1 MSRPPPSELPIAAVV
16 MGETDDPRAAD
27 RAIRRQCMQR
37 PAAFPLLAAGL
48 LATALPA
55 TAGDLPFE
63 IAPIANV
70 QYEWARID
78 SDLGPLQTEE
88 GFRRARLGLQIKGSN
103 KLWRVVVDHDFAD
116 KTPPDAYLE
125 LTPSEGQSF
134 RLGQFKQP
142 FALEDA
148 IADKQTA
155 FLEASPVGAFVI
167 SRRIGAE
174 YARWGKRGTFNAALF
189 GHRLDGTSDS
199 PGATARGTWLLR
211 SSKEESAHVGM
222 SLATESP
229 RSDSASYSLNAGS
242 TLSALRVASTG
253 SIAGVDRIDR
263 AALEGLWVRGAWSF
277 QAETARV
284 FLRRDAGDVAGD
296 ASTMQVTW
304 SPTGDG
310 RTYKRGVATAP
321 APKGHVGWEL
331 ALRYGVIDLNDGP
344 AMRGGHAE
352 SWGLAATC
360 YPHPNVRVIA
370 NLLQYNSTRRGVAN
384 DPLTAGLRVQF
395 TY

>member
-1 MSRPPPSELPIAAVV
+1 MRHPLPH
-16 MGETDDPRAAD
+16 R
-27 RAIRRQCMQR
+27 
-37 PAAFPLLAAGL
+37 LALAL
-48 LATALPA
+48 LATCATPA
-55 TAGDLPFE
+55 VAADLPFE

-70 QYEWARID
+70 QYEWARVD
-78 SDLGPLQTEE
+78 SDLGPLQTED
-88 GFRRARLGLQIKGSN
+88 GFRRARLGFRLKGDS
-103 KLWRVVVDHDFAD
+103 KHWQLVVDHDFAD
-116 KTPPDAYLE
+116 KVPPDAYLE
-125 LTPSEGQSF
+125 LTPGEGQSF

-155 FLEASPVGAFVI
+155 FLEASPVGVFVI

-199 PGATARGTWLLR
+199 PGASLRSTWLLR
-211 SSKEESAHVGM
+211 SGKQENLHVGL
-222 SLATESP
+222 SLASESP

-242 TLSALRVASTG
+242 VLSSLQLASTG
-253 SIAGVDRIDR
+253 GIAGVDRIDR
-263 AALEGLWVRGAWSF
+263 AAVEGLWVRGAWSL
-277 QAETARV
+277 QAESAKV
-284 FLRRDAGDVAGD
+284 LLRRDAGDVSGD
-296 ASTMQVTW
+296 AASVQLTW

-310 RTYKRGVATAP
+310 RNYKRGVATAP
-321 APKGHVGWEL
+321 TPKGRTGWEL
-331 ALRYGVIDLNDGP
+331 ALRYGVIDLDDGP
-344 AMRGGHAE
+344 AMRGGRAE

-370 NLLQYNSTRRGVAN
+370 NLLQYDSRRRGIAN

-395 TY
+395 SY

>member
-1 MSRPPPSELPIAAVV
+1 MVRPERLL
-16 MGETDDPRAAD
+16 
-27 RAIRRQCMQR
+27 
-37 PAAFPLLAAGL
+37 AFLLAAC
-48 LATALPA
+48 AAPA
-55 TAGDLPFE
+55 FASDLPFD

-70 QYEWARID
+70 QYEWGRVD
-78 SDLGPLQTEE
+78 SVLGPLQTED
-88 GFRRARLGLQIKGSN
+88 GFRRARLGLRIKGDN
-103 KLWRVVVDHDFAD
+103 KKWQLVLDHDFAD

-125 LTPSEGQSF
+125 LTPGEGQSF
-134 RLGQFKQP
+134 RFGQFKQP

-174 YARWGKRGTFNAALF
+174 YARWGKHGTFNAAVF
-189 GHRLDGTSDS
+189 GHRLDGASDS
-199 PGATARGTWLLR
+199 PGASVRGTWLLR
-211 SSKEESAHVGM
+211 SSKEESIHVGM
-222 SLATESP
+222 SLASESP
-229 RSDSASYSLNAGS
+229 RNDSASYSLNAGT
-242 TLSALRVASTG
+242 TLSALRLASTG
-253 SIAGVDRIDR
+253 AIAGVDRIDR
-263 AALEGLWVRGAWSF
+263 AALEGLWVRGAWSL
-277 QAETARV
+277 QAETAKV
-284 FLRRDAGDVAGD
+284 VLRRDVGNLDGSASDV
-296 ASTMQVTW
+296 QLTW

-321 APKGHVGWEL
+321 SPKGHVGWEL
-331 ALRYGVIDLNDGP
+331 ALRWGTIDLDDGP

-360 YPHPNVRVIA
+360 YPHPNVRIIA